1 MKKLFALLVLA
12 LLSTPALAETVMV
25 NKTPHDDGSQA
36 LVSVDFQ
43 VYEVSK
49 RRDTL
54 LLSGTLSSAETNS
67 ETPLSFTREKAY
79 VALIQDD
86 GSTREF
92 YPDTFKEG
100 MTAVLKRRSGSPAI
114 LQLDAFDVK
123 RVANARQQDE
133 QGLVEKTG
141 FSTSWFLEKGRQEY
155 AFKANGKK
163 YRTVLTVN

>member
-12 LLSTPALAETVMV
+12 LLSSPALAETVKV
-25 NKTPHDDGSQA
+25 NKTALDDSA
-36 LVSVDFQ
+36 ADLVTVDFE

-67 ETPLSFTREKAY
+67 ETPLSFTREKTY

-100 MTAVLKRRSGSPAI
+100 MTAILKRRSGSPAI

>member
-12 LLSTPALAETVMV
+12 LLSTPVLAETVKV

-49 RRDTL
+49 RRATL
-54 LLSGTLSSAETNS
+54 LLSSAETNS

-114 LQLDAFDVK
+114 LQLDVFDVK